1 MTAVFDKAN
10 IKIWFNTL
18 GTSRNF
24 KNVTE
29 IIMGENSYLIKTSE
43 GNQYIMPMSNVNII
57 EQIEKIEVEQELTG
71 KRLMELKEKFKNNY

>member
-1 MTAVFDKAN
+1 MTALFDKAN

-43 GNQYIMPMSNVNII
+43 GNQYIMPIVNINLI
-57 EQIEKIEVEQELTG
+57 EQIEVEQELTG
-71 KRLMELKEKFKNNY
+71 KRLMELKEKFKNNH

>member
-1 MTAVFDKAN
+1 MTALFDKAN

-43 GNQYIMPMSNVNII
+43 GNQYIMPIVNINLI
-57 EQIEKIEVEQELTG
+57 EQIEVEQELTG